1 MLKGTDVKI
10 MLIDTPGILEGD
22 EQDKKN
28 VNNVI
33 ITLQLLK
40 YITSILIVMNG

>member
-1 MLKGTDVKI
+1 

-40 YITSILIVMNG
+40 YITSIFIVMNG

>member
-1 MLKGTDVKI
+1 LKGTDVKI

-40 YITSILIVMNG
+40 YITSIFIVMNG